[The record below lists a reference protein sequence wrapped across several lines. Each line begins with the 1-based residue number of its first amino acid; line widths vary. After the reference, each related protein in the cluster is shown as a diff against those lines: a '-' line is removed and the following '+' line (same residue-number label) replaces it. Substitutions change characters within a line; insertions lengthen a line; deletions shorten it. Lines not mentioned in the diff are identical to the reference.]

1 MRSNPFPVQHVYFE
15 RLDEFPDRGVSHYLK
30 FGKEERTCST
40 MQSAPEK
47 AKSIFEFTVTDLN
60 GNETSLD
67 RYQGSVCLIVNF
79 STKDAAFEKVLGLL
93 TPLLRKYHNET
104 RKETTDEIVKR
115 FECSSSGM
123 IGEIFA
129 EIEVNGSKAPGVYK
143 YLKAKKPGNCGGFIN
158 SNFTIF
164 LTDRQGVPVER
175 LNAGI
180 HPYTLEDMVENLLR

>member
-1 MRSNPFPVQHVYFE
+1 
-15 RLDEFPDRGVSHYLK
+15 
-30 FGKEERTCST
+30 
-40 MQSAPEK
+40 MQSPPEK

-60 GNETSLD
+60 GNEVSLD

-79 STKDAAFEKVLGLL
+79 STKDATFEKVLSLL
-93 TPLLRKYHNET
+93 TPLLRKYHNDT
-104 RKETTDEIVKR
+104 RKDLNVLFFPCFQFGSKESPDEIVQR
-115 FECSSSGM
+115 FESSTDSSGM
-123 IGEIFA
+123 IGEIFT
-129 EIEVNGSKAPGVYK
+129 EIEVNGSKAPGLYK

>member
-1 MRSNPFPVQHVYFE
+1 
-15 RLDEFPDRGVSHYLK
+15 
-30 FGKEERTCST
+30 
-40 MQSAPEK
+40 MQSATEK
-47 AKSIFEFTVTDLN
+47 GKSIFEFTATDLN
-60 GNETSLD
+60 GNEVSLD

-93 TPLLRKYHNET
+93 TPLVRKYHTET
-104 RKETTDEIVKR
+104 RKDLNVLFFPCFQFGSKETPDEIVQR
-115 FECSSSGM
+115 FESSSGGM
-123 IGEIFA
+123 IGEIFT
-129 EIEVNGSKAPGVYK
+129 EIEVNGSKAPGLYK

-164 LTDRQGVPVER
+164 LTDRHGVPVER

>member
-1 MRSNPFPVQHVYFE
+1 
-15 RLDEFPDRGVSHYLK
+15 
-30 FGKEERTCST
+30 

-60 GNETSLD
+60 GNEVSLD
-67 RYQGSVCLIVNF
+67 RYQGTVCLIVNF

-93 TPLLRKYHNET
+93 TPLVRKYHNDT
-104 RKETTDEIVKR
+104 RKDLNVLLFPCFQFGSKETADEIVR
-115 FECSSSGM
+115 QFECSGPV
-123 IGEIFA
+123 GEIFA
-129 EIEVNGSKAPGVYK
+129 EIEVNGSKAPGLYR

-180 HPYTLEDMVENLLR
+180 HPYALEDMVENLLR

>member
-1 MRSNPFPVQHVYFE
+1 
-15 RLDEFPDRGVSHYLK
+15 
-30 FGKEERTCST
+30 
-40 MQSAPEK
+40 MQSPPEK

-60 GNETSLD
+60 GNEVSLD

-79 STKDAAFEKVLGLL
+79 STKDATFEKVLSLL
-93 TPLLRKYHNET
+93 TPLFRKYHNDT
-104 RKETTDEIVKR
+104 RKESPDEIVQR
-115 FECSSSGM
+115 FESSTDSSGM
-123 IGEIFA
+123 IGEIFT
-129 EIEVNGSKAPGVYK
+129 EIEVNGSKAPGLYK